1 MVKRVEVKVTQND
14 PELNK
19 QLVIAALRE
28 LLCTLS
34 LRSDD
39 QIEKK
44 IGKEKLQDFADDVAG
59 IIHKA
64 TAGQELRRIERAA
77 LVSRML
83 RCLANYIE
91 VEMKIPVT
99 VNTICTHSS
108 LLEYAVDIAFPGYI
122 RAGVLRYAILPPR
135 SAA

>member
-1 MVKRVEVKVTQND
+1 MQAD

-28 LLCTLS
+28 ILSTLS
-34 LRSDD
+34 LRSDE
-39 QIEKK
+39 QVEKK
-44 IGKEKLQDFADDVAG
+44 IGKEKLEDFSQDIAG

-64 TAGQELRRIERAA
+64 TAGQELRRNERAA
-77 LVSRML
+77 LISRMM
-83 RCLANYIE
+83 RCLANYLE
-91 VEMKIPVT
+91 KEMKIPVT

-108 LLEYAVDIAFPGYI
+108 LLEYSVDIAFPGYI